1 MTDTANKLTAL
12 VRALAQQSA
21 RDAYAAAQGM
31 NDKGSHNPACGYHR
45 AATPALGDAR
55 GRNRRTPRFSP
66 KVICDLDPNPPVSEA
81 EVRLVAAMLG
91 GVIDQIL
98 DPDRTD

>member
-1 MTDTANKLTAL
+1 MDDP
-12 VRALAQQSA
+12 RADDLIRRS
-21 RDAYAAAQGM
+21 RRKRTAAAHQGIEPREP
-31 NDKGSHNPACGYHR
+31 K
-45 AATPALGDAR
+45 AR
-55 GRNRRTPRFSP
+55 TRGWSP
-66 KVICDLDPNPPVSEA
+66 KVISDLGPNPPVSEA